1 MTQVASESMSQGAQ
15 IVVVDDCSLIR
26 DAVSALLE
34 REGFGVAAVP
44 SGRELREIVETRPVD
59 LVVVDLQMPGE
70 DGYSLTRYLRET
82 CDCGIIML
90 TGKADTTERVIG
102 LEVGADD
109 FVAKPYEA
117 RELVARVR
125 SVLRRSR
132 GRNRAGDGTAPTG
145 RRNFP
150 GWALDLGTRRVVGED
165 RIPVELT
172 TAEFNLLS
180 EFTAKPGRVLTREYL
195 LQGVYARPWDYY
207 DRSID
212 VLVTRLKRK
221 LEQAC
226 VDTAVIKSV
235 RGAGYVFRPGV
246 ADAA

>member
-1 MTQVASESMSQGAQ
+1 MSQGAQ

-34 REGFGVAAVP
+34 REGFGVTAVT
-44 SGRELREIVETRPVD
+44 SGRELREIVEVRAVD

-70 DGYSLTRYLRET
+70 DGYSLTRFLRET

-132 GRNRAGDGTAPTG
+132 GRSR
-145 RRNFP
+145 
-150 GWALDLGTRRVVGED
+150 L
-165 RIPVELT
+165 
-172 TAEFNLLS
+172 
-180 EFTAKPGRVLTREYL
+180 EFTGKPGRVLTREFL
-195 LQGVYARPWDYY
+195 LQAVYARPWDYY

-221 LEQAC
+221 LEQAAI
-226 VDTAVIKSV
+226 DTAVIKSV
-235 RGAGYVFRPGV
+235 RGAGYVFRPAV
-246 ADAA
+246 AEAA

>member
-1 MTQVASESMSQGAQ
+1 MSQGAQ
-15 IVVVDDCSLIR
+15 IVVVDDCNLIR

-34 REGFGVAAVP
+34 REGFGVTAVQ
-44 SGRELREIVETRPVD
+44 SGHELRELVGARPVD

-70 DGYSLTRYLRET
+70 DGYSLTRFLRET

-132 GRNRAGDGTAPTG
+132 GRARPDAATAPEG
-145 RRNFP
+145 RRSF
-150 GWALDLGTRRVVGED
+150 GAWALDLDTRRVVTGEGGA
-165 RIPVELT
+165 VELT

-180 EFTAKPGRVLTREYL
+180 EFTGKPGRVLTREFL
-195 LQGVYARPWDYY
+195 LQAVYARPWDYY

-221 LEQAC
+221 LEQAA

-235 RGAGYVFRPGV
+235 RGAGYVFRP
-246 ADAA
+246 AIAEAA

>member
-1 MTQVASESMSQGAQ
+1 MSQGAQ

-34 REGFGVAAVP
+34 REGFGVTAVT
-44 SGRELREIVETRPVD
+44 SGRELREIVEVRAVD

-70 DGYSLTRYLRET
+70 DGYSLTRFLRET

-132 GRNRAGDGTAPTG
+132 GRSRLDPGAPPEG
-145 RRNFP
+145 RRSFG
-150 GWALDLGTRRVVGED
+150 GWALDLDARRVLGTEG
-165 RIPVELT
+165 RAVELT

-180 EFTAKPGRVLTREYL
+180 EFTGKPGRVLTREFL
-195 LQGVYARPWDYY
+195 LQAVYARPWDYY

-221 LEQAC
+221 LEQAAI
-226 VDTAVIKSV
+226 DTAVIKSV
-235 RGAGYVFRPGV
+235 RGAGYVFRPAV
-246 ADAA
+246 AEAA